1 MTLRLYYHPFAAF
14 CQKALIALYE
24 TRTPFEPVLID
35 LGDPDQRAALARL
48 WPLAKFP
55 VLHDDGAG
63 LTLPESTIVIEY
75 VAERAPEEQTLI
87 PADPAAALQARLWD
101 RFFDNYVAA
110 PMQKIVADSL
120 RPAGHGDPHGVEE
133 ARALLNRSYPIADAH
148 LASGGWAAGSE
159 FTLADCAA
167 APALF
172 YANIVVPIAGHGNL
186 AAYYERLLARP
197 SFARV
202 VEEARPWR
210 HLFPL
215 EWPQDY

>member
-1 MTLRLYYHPFAAF
+1 MTLKLYHHPFASF

-24 TRTPFEPVLID
+24 ADVGFEPVLVD
-35 LGDPDQRAALARL
+35 LGDPPQREVLARL

-55 VLHDDGAG
+55 VLRDEEAG
-63 LTLPESTIVIEY
+63 VTLPESSIVTEY
-75 VAERAPEEQTLI
+75 AAPAMI

-101 RFFDNYVAA
+101 RVFDNYVAL
-110 PMQKIVADSL
+110 PMQRIVADTF
-120 RPAGHGDPHGVEE
+120 RPAGLGDAVGVEQ
-133 ARALLNRSYPIADAH
+133 ARALIGTAYGIADAQ
-148 LASGGWAAGSE
+148 LAGGSWAAGNS

-172 YANIVVPIAGHGNL
+172 YSNIVVPFGEHRHL
-186 AAYYERLLARP
+186 VAYYQRLLERP

-202 VEEARPWR
+202 VEEARPYR

-215 EWPQDY
+215 PWPEGY